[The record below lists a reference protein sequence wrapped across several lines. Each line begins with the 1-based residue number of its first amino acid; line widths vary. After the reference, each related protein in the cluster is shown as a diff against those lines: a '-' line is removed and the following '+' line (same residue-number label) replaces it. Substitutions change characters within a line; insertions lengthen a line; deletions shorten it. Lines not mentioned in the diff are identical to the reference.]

1 MSRAIVGRAIVSRE
15 IMGRAIMGRAIIGLR
30 GRLELCR
37 LPLWPA
43 ELGEC
48 ADGL

>member
-1 MSRAIVGRAIVSRE
+1 MGRAIMGRA
-15 IMGRAIMGRAIIGLR
+15 IMGRAIMGRAIIGLG
-30 GRLELCR
+30 GRLGLCR

-43 ELGEC
+43 EHGEC